1 MRDSIGIY
9 ICKAQK
15 CPLLGRSFL
24 DSFASGGGGRE
35 KTLGD
40 VGGQSIAVRCAA
52 ATNIILH
59 KRYCCGPG
67 PGRGRPCA
75 CGDSGGTPSSTFAVG
90 EQACSPSLR
99 RAARRT
105 FTKSSAEI
113 HLIPSSPIRIRLPD
127 RRLPYCKRWPVHAP
141 PPAAPLSLLLAA
153 SRQFI
158 LHDANQAF
166 VLIYAAVHSSARAA
180 TRPLATKSPLSL
192 APRRPRCRHR
202 HGRYSS
208 SSSSCSGESL
218 RQIFMAGFSRLTRTF
233 SACSI
238 GPQSRN
244 DPSTGRGESVPRD
257 TGLTHLML
265 NVLRNFMNG
274 MPRYA
279 PQN

>member
-1 MRDSIGIY
+1 M
-9 ICKAQK
+9 
-15 CPLLGRSFL
+15 
-24 DSFASGGGGRE
+24 
-35 KTLGD
+35 GD
-40 VGGQSIAVRCAA
+40 VGGQSNAVRCAA
-52 ATNIILH
+52 ATIIILH

-67 PGRGRPCA
+67 PGRGRPC
-75 CGDSGGTPSSTFAVG
+75 GDSGGTPSAFAVG
-90 EQACSPSLR
+90 EQASSPSLR

-141 PPAAPLSLLLAA
+141 PPPLSLPLLLVA

-166 VLIYAAVHSSARAA
+166 VLIYAAVHVHSSARAA

-208 SSSSCSGESL
+208 SSSCSGESL
-218 RQIFMAGFSRLTRTF
+218 RQIFMAGFSRLTRRF

-244 DPSTGRGESVPRD
+244 DPSTGRGESVPQDYR
-257 TGLTHLML
+257 TGLT
-265 NVLRNFMNG
+265 
-274 MPRYA
+274 
-279 PQN
+279 